1 MDVMTSLQGLPAFLL
16 YFAVGIAAVVL
27 FLALYMAVTPHR
39 EFKLIE
45 AGNKAAAVSLGGTM
59 LGFTLPL
66 ASAATHS
73 VSILDMAVWSLVALV
88 AQLIVFVVASL
99 LLRGLSKRIEA
110 GDMAAAFTLAAAS
123 LATGVL
129 NAASMSY

>member
-1 MDVMTSLQGLPAFLL
+1 MAVMTSLQGLPGFLL
-16 YFAVGIAAVVL
+16 YFALGIAAEAL
-27 FLALYMAVTPHR
+27 FLALYMAVTPHH
-39 EFKLIE
+39 EVKLIN
-45 AGNKAAAVSLGGTM
+45 AGNKAAALSLAGAV

-73 VSILDMAVWSLVALV
+73 VSLLDMAVWSLVALV

-99 LLRGLSKRIEA
+99 MMPGLSKRIEA
-110 GDMAAAFTLAAAS
+110 GDMAAATTLATAS
-123 LATGVL
+123 LAIGVL

>member
-1 MDVMTSLQGLPAFLL
+1 MDVMNSLQGLPGFLL
-16 YFAVGIAAVVL
+16 YFAVGIAAEAL
-27 FLALYMAVTPHR
+27 FLALYMAVTPHH

-45 AGNKAAAVSLGGTM
+45 AGNRAAAVSLGGAV

-73 VSILDMAVWSLVALV
+73 VSLVDMAVWSLVALV
-88 AQLIVFVVASL
+88 AQLIVFVVVSM

-110 GDMAAAFTLAAAS
+110 GDMAAATTVATAS
-123 LATGVL
+123 IAIGVL